1 MQRRK
6 NSILVVF
13 NFEINQM
20 IPLLDCI
27 VYTQQNVNAAEPLQ
41 TLIKKLKNK

>member
-1 MQRRK
+1 MQRGK
-6 NSILVVF
+6 NNILFVF

-27 VYTQQNVNAAEPLQ
+27 VYTQQNVNPAEALQ